1 MGEWRLALKRKRM
14 NEMKRNGRGLGPTNG
29 GRRACREQE
38 RMFHSSPSHTSRP
51 AHQLSL
57 SVGLSQHVPDASP
70 SHLLHRQVATQDT
83 RPSLSYR
90 QTLLTDPSA
99 SVLAPY

>member
-1 MGEWRLALKRKRM
+1 METGFEEKEDER
-14 NEMKRNGRGLGPTNG
+14 NETQWAWPGAHQRW
-29 GRRACREQE
+29 ACREQE

>member
-1 MGEWRLALKRKRM
+1 METGFEEKEDER
-14 NEMKRNGRGLGPTNG
+14 NETQWAWPGAHQ
-29 GRRACREQE
+29 RRACREQE